1 MPELP
6 EVETVVRS
14 VRPHIV
20 GKKILAASFG
30 SHRVTRASHEGTAQA
45 LTGSTVTEVR
55 RRGKQILI
63 DLDRGLLYVHLGM
76 TGKLLWNAPP
86 TKYTRAQL
94 HFEDGQLIYDDT
106 RMFGR
111 VEFFAVP
118 PETLSRVGPDA
129 LTVTFQDFYS
139 RLKRYRG
146 RIKAVL
152 LNQAFLAGVGNIY
165 ADESLFAAGVHPG
178 ASAQRLSKIRAEKL
192 HRHLLEILQ
201 AAISHRG
208 SSIAD
213 YVDSAG
219 ERGSYQ
225 QLHNVY
231 GRRGE
236 SCPRCGAAIR
246 RIVLAQRGTH
256 FCPRCQKP

>member
-1 MPELP
+1 M
-6 EVETVVRS
+6 VRS

-20 GKKILAASFG
+20 GKQIIAASLHSG
-30 SHRVTRASHEGTAQA
+30 RVTRANHEETKQA
-45 LTGSTVTEVR
+45 LTGATITGVR

-86 TKYTRAQL
+86 NKYTRAQL
-94 HFEDGQLIYDDT
+94 HFEDGLLVYDDT

-111 VEFFAVP
+111 VEFFAAA
-118 PETLSRVGPDA
+118 PEMLTRVGPDA
-129 LTVTFQDFYS
+129 LTINFEDFYF
-139 RLKRYRG
+139 RLKRHKG
-146 RIKAVL
+146 KIKAVL

-165 ADESLFAAGVHPG
+165 ADESLFAAGIHPKTATG
-178 ASAQRLSKIRAEKL
+178 RLSKTRAERL
-192 HRHLLEILQ
+192 HKHLIEILETAVQ
-201 AAISHRG
+201 HRG

-213 YVDSAG
+213 YVDGAG

-225 QLHNVY
+225 GMHNVY
-231 GRRGE
+231 GKKGE
-236 SCPRCGAAIR
+236 SCPRCGNTIR

-256 FCPRCQKP
+256 FCPRCQRA

>member
-1 MPELP
+1 M
-6 EVETVVRS
+6 VRS
-14 VRPHIV
+14 VRPHIL
-20 GKKILAASFG
+20 GKKILDASL
-30 SHRVTRASHEGTAQA
+30 SSRRVTRANHEETIAA
-45 LTGSTVTEVR
+45 LTGATVTDVR

-76 TGKLLWNAPP
+76 TGKLLWDAPL

-94 HFEDGQLIYDDT
+94 QFEDGLLIYDDT

-111 VEFFAVP
+111 VEFFADP
-118 PETLSRVGPDA
+118 PDMLTRVGPDA
-129 LTVTFQDFYS
+129 LTISFEDFYA
-139 RLKRYRG
+139 RLKRHKG

-165 ADESLFAAGVHPG
+165 ADESLFAAGIHPKT
-178 ASAQRLSKIRAEKL
+178 AAQRLSKTRAQRL
-192 HRHLLEILQ
+192 HAHLLQILET
-201 AAISHRG
+201 AIQHRG

-231 GRRGE
+231 GRKGE
-236 SCPRCGAAIR
+236 TCLRCGAGIR

-256 FCPRCQKP
+256 FCPRCQKS

>member
-14 VRPHIV
+14 VRPHIL
-20 GKKILAASFG
+20 GKKILAASL
-30 SHRVTRASHEGTAQA
+30 SSRRVTRANHEETIEA
-45 LTGSTVTEVR
+45 LTGATVTDVR

-63 DLDRGLLYVHLGM
+63 DLNRGLLYVHLGM
-76 TGKLLWNAPP
+76 TGKLLWDAPL

-94 HFEDGQLIYDDT
+94 QFEDGLLLYDDT

-111 VEFFAVP
+111 VEFFADP
-118 PETLSRVGPDA
+118 PDMLTRVGPDA
-129 LTVTFQDFYS
+129 LTISFEDFYA
-139 RLKRYRG
+139 RLKRHKG

-165 ADESLFAAGVHPG
+165 ADESLFAAGIHPKT
-178 ASAQRLSKIRAEKL
+178 AAQRLSKTRAQKL
-192 HRHLLEILQ
+192 HTHLLEILET
-201 AAISHRG
+201 AIQHRG

-231 GRRGE
+231 GRKGE
-236 SCPRCGAAIR
+236 ICLRCGAGIR

-256 FCPRCQKP
+256 FCPRCQKS

>member
-14 VRPHIV
+14 VKPHIL
-20 GKKILAASFG
+20 GKKIEAASFR
-30 SHRVTRASHEGTAQA
+30 SHRVTRADHEQTSQA
-45 LTGSTVTEVR
+45 LTGATITDVR

-94 HFEDGQLIYDDT
+94 QFEDGLLLYDDT

-111 VEFFAVP
+111 VEYFPVVP
-118 PETLSRVGPDA
+118 DMLSRVGPDA
-129 LTVTFQDFYS
+129 LTISFEEFHA
-139 RLKRYRG
+139 RLKRHKG

-152 LNQAFLAGVGNIY
+152 LNQSFLAGVGNIY
-165 ADESLFAAGVHPG
+165 ADESLFAAGVHPKT
-178 ASAQRLSKIRAEKL
+178 ATQRLSKIRAQRL
-192 HRHLLEILQ
+192 HGHLLEILES
-201 AAISHRG
+201 AIQHRG

-213 YVDSAG
+213 YVDSQG

-225 QLHNVY
+225 QRHNVY
-231 GRRGE
+231 GRKGKAC
-236 SCPRCGAAIR
+236 SRCGAVIR

-256 FCPRCQKP
+256 FCPRCQRL

>member
-1 MPELP
+1 LPELP

-14 VRPHIV
+14 VRPHIL
-20 GKKILAASFG
+20 GKKVMAAAFASR
-30 SHRVTRASHEGTAQA
+30 RVTRASHEETSQA
-45 LTGSTVTEVR
+45 LTGATITDVR

-76 TGKLLWNAPP
+76 TGKLLWNTTP

-94 HFEDGQLIYDDT
+94 HFEDGILLYDDT

-111 VEFFAVP
+111 VEFFAVA
-118 PETLSRVGPDA
+118 PEMLSRVGPDA
-129 LTVTFQDFYS
+129 LTVTFEDFYS
-139 RLKRYRG
+139 RLKRHKG
-146 RIKAVL
+146 KIKAVL

-165 ADESLFAAGVHPG
+165 ADESLFAAGISP
-178 ASAQRLSKIRAEKL
+178 STPAQRLSKARAQKL
-192 HRHLLEILQ
+192 HAHLLEILET
-201 AAISHRG
+201 AIQYRG

-213 YVDSAG
+213 YVDSTG
-219 ERGSYQ
+219 TRGSYQ

-231 GRRGE
+231 GRKGE
-236 SCPRCGAAIR
+236 ACPRCGALIR

>member
-1 MPELP
+1 M
-6 EVETVVRS
+6 VRS
-14 VRPHIV
+14 VRPHIL
-20 GKKILAASFG
+20 GKKILDASL
-30 SHRVTRASHEGTAQA
+30 SSRRVTRANHEETIAA
-45 LTGSTVTEVR
+45 LRGATVTDVR

-76 TGKLLWNAPP
+76 TGKLLWDAPL

-94 HFEDGQLIYDDT
+94 QLEDGLLIYDDT

-111 VEFFAVP
+111 VEFFADP
-118 PETLSRVGPDA
+118 PDMLTRVGPDA
-129 LTVTFQDFYS
+129 LTISFEDFYA
-139 RLKRYRG
+139 RLKRHKG

-165 ADESLFAAGVHPG
+165 ADESLFAAGIHPKT
-178 ASAQRLSKIRAEKL
+178 AAQRLSKTRAQKL
-192 HRHLLEILQ
+192 HTHLLEILET
-201 AAISHRG
+201 AIQHRG

-231 GRRGE
+231 GRKGE
-236 SCPRCGAAIR
+236 TCLRCGAGIR

-256 FCPRCQKP
+256 FCPRCQRP

>member
-1 MPELP
+1 LPELP

-14 VRPHIV
+14 VRPHIL
-20 GKKILAASFG
+20 GKKVIAAAFASR
-30 SHRVTRASHEGTAQA
+30 RVTRASHEETRQA
-45 LTGSTVTEVR
+45 LTGATITDVR

-76 TGKLLWNAPP
+76 TGKLLWNTTP

-94 HFEDGQLIYDDT
+94 HFEDGILLYDDT

-111 VEFFAVP
+111 VEFFAVA
-118 PETLSRVGPDA
+118 PEMLSRVGPDA
-129 LTVTFQDFYS
+129 LTVTFEDFYS
-139 RLKRYRG
+139 RLKRHKG
-146 RIKAVL
+146 KIKAVL

-165 ADESLFAAGVHPG
+165 ADESLFAAGISP
-178 ASAQRLSKIRAEKL
+178 STPAQRLSKARAQRL
-192 HRHLLEILQ
+192 HAHLLEILET
-201 AAISHRG
+201 AIQHRG

-213 YVDSAG
+213 YVDSTG
-219 ERGSYQ
+219 TRGSYQ

-231 GRRGE
+231 GRKGE
-236 SCPRCGAAIR
+236 ACPRCGALIR

>member
-1 MPELP
+1 LPELP

-14 VRPHIV
+14 VRPHIL
-20 GKKILAASFG
+20 GKKILAASLG
-30 SHRVTRASHEGTAQA
+30 SHRVTRADHEETRQA
-45 LTGSTVTEVR
+45 LTGATVTDVR

-63 DLDRGLLYVHLGM
+63 DVDRGLLYVHLGM

-94 HFEDGQLIYDDT
+94 HFEDGLLLYDDT

-111 VEFFAVP
+111 VEFFTVVP
-118 PETLSRVGPDA
+118 DMLSRVGPDA
-129 LTVTFQDFYS
+129 LTVSFEDFYT
-139 RLKRYRG
+139 RLKRHKG

-165 ADESLFAAGVHPG
+165 ADESLFAAGVHPRT
-178 ASAQRLSKIRAEKL
+178 ATQRLSKARAQKL
-192 HRHLLEILQ
+192 HAHLLEILE
-201 AAISHRG
+201 AAIQHRG

-213 YVDSAG
+213 YVDSTG

-231 GRRGE
+231 GRKGE
-236 SCPRCGAAIR
+236 SCPRCGTLIR